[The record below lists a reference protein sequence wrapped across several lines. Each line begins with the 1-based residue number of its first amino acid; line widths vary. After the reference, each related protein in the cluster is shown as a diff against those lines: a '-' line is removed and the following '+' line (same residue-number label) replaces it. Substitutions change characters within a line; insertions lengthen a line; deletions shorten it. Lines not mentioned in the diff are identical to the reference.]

1 MTSPPDWVAQGIAWR
16 NSLTPVT
23 DDSAAESDR
32 KPRVFNISVTSPADA
47 ARQLNRIWNSRKL
60 LDDAQQSP
68 VQADAIDA
76 PFDLPVRREAD
87 AESDPKA
94 KANLSEKREDRPT
107 GTDPTAPSAQATT
120 PQAPAPTSPPA
131 ASTPTNTPSVPP
143 TSPLQELGILPGGTN
158 PAAVQGYP
166 EIDPTSSVP
175 VVVAAALPE
184 GSSIEQTSSSANGIR
199 VTETTA
205 SVPGLA
211 PIATT
216 KISDDPVT
224 EVVVECT
231 VPVPLAE
238 PGIVPRSI
246 TNPETIFR
254 TGSGYS
260 RQQLEDD
267 LRAFDA
273 GRLVWAGPGRPA
285 DYEVAQARLTAAMYT
300 PGEQFNDLVWAQHVP
315 RNQTEVEE
323 RFAAVQRLNQA
334 GIPWVDPTI
343 ADWVAKQQTVTVAE
357 NPFSTVRN
365 TRPSMYS
372 PAELRQQALEASRTA
387 LTADDLK
394 QGINDL
400 LIDSTVGP
408 AIVLWDAAHDRGDHS
423 GAEIAWAAAE
433 LGINTASLLPGLGTL
448 TGAAARAGLRRVAPK
463 MWEALSSADNAV
475 DAARIGRAAQER
487 ELANAAGNY
496 RQRPGT
502 SADQPRTPDPQLND
516 PVAPTPH
523 ATNASDT
530 APTRPLP
537 LEDRTTRLPARDA
550 GDEPSASTFQADP
563 EVLPYSP
570 FSPYLNPG
578 RFDNLKAA
586 AIRFSD
592 RVWDFGQRLTQI
604 DLNPV
609 RAAATNGQATFATS
623 VSSAS
628 SRLPSSPLRPGLIP
642 RRGAPPTPLYDN
654 AGQLRP
660 RASGPPLR
668 LDFHYGVSPGV
679 RAKPLEMVDQLTGQ
693 IDGLNNLTAAE
704 VVHNLNTVQRAGNAQ
719 KNARKQYRAAA
730 TLQEL
735 AKARR
740 LEALNPAALNGLS
753 PAAYAK
759 KVVADRMKGMAAL
772 HEPDIIAG
780 GADVIRLDSN
790 GLPRLGDISVNSSLG
805 SQWRGA
811 KHDAI
816 RAYAEDLVAAGKG
829 NELMNVEWRLNP

>member
-1 MTSPPDWVAQGIAWR
+1 M
-16 NSLTPVT
+16 L
-23 DDSAAESDR
+23 
-32 KPRVFNISVTSPADA
+32 
-47 ARQLNRIWNSRKL
+47 
-60 LDDAQQSP
+60 
-68 VQADAIDA
+68 
-76 PFDLPVRREAD
+76 EA
-87 AESDPKA
+87 
-94 KANLSEKREDRPT
+94 
-107 GTDPTAPSAQATT
+107 
-120 PQAPAPTSPPA
+120 
-131 ASTPTNTPSVPP
+131 
-143 TSPLQELGILPGGTN
+143 
-158 PAAVQGYP
+158 
-166 EIDPTSSVP
+166 
-175 VVVAAALPE
+175 
-184 GSSIEQTSSSANGIR
+184 
-199 VTETTA
+199 
-205 SVPGLA
+205 
-211 PIATT
+211 
-216 KISDDPVT
+216 
-224 EVVVECT
+224 VVECA

-238 PGIVPRSI
+238 PGSVPRAI

-260 RQQLEDD
+260 QQQLEED
-267 LRAFDA
+267 LRVFDA
-273 GRLVWAGPGRPA
+273 GRVIWAGPGRPA

-315 RNQTEVEE
+315 RNQAEVEE
-323 RFAAVQRLNQA
+323 RFAAVRRLNQA
-334 GIPWVDPTI
+334 GIPWLDPTI
-343 ADWVAKQQTVTVAE
+343 TAWVADQQNIPVAE
-357 NPFSTVRN
+357 SPYSTVDN

-387 LTADDLK
+387 LTANDLK

-400 LIDSTVGP
+400 LVASTVGP

-433 LGINTASLLPGLGTL
+433 LGVNTASILPGLGTL
-448 TGAAARAGLRRVAPK
+448 TGAAAKAGLRRVAPK
-463 MWEALSSADNAV
+463 MWEAMSSADNAV

-487 ELANAAGNY
+487 ELAETVGNY
-496 RQRPGT
+496 RQRSVAGSEPPRTT
-502 SADQPRTPDPQLND
+502 SPSPAAGVDNPVAIAPRTPD
-516 PVAPTPH
+516 TP
-523 ATNASDT
+523 
-530 APTRPLP
+530 PTRPMP
-537 LEDRTTRLPARDA
+537 LEDRTTRLPVRD
-550 GDEPSASTFQADP
+550 GNDVPASSFRPDP
-563 EVLPYSP
+563 EVPPYSP

-578 RFDNLKAA
+578 RFDSLKAA

-592 RVWDFGQRLTQI
+592 RVWAFGHRLNQL
-604 DLNPV
+604 DLSPAPV
-609 RAAATNGQATFATS
+609 VATNGQATFATS
-623 VSSAS
+623 VSSVS
-628 SRLPSSPLRPGLIP
+628 SRLPSSPLRPNLIP
-642 RRGAPPTPLYDN
+642 RRASPPTPLYDS

-719 KNARKQYRAAA
+719 KNARKQYKSAA

-740 LEALNPAALNGLS
+740 LEALNPDALNGLS

-759 KVVADRMKGMAAL
+759 KVVDDRMKGMAAL

-805 SQWRGA
+805 SQWRGV

-829 NELMNVEWRLNP
+829 NELVNVEWRLNP